1 MKTISFLLITFFFFS
16 VSFAQKKP
24 IEKQKSPRIEKIIN
38 SQWTF
43 NYIPDEGANKGYESP
58 GFDDSK
64 WSAIS
69 LPHTW
74 NTYETTGEFINSG
87 ETGNPYWRNG
97 WGWYRKH
104 FSFNAD
110 YTGRKVFIEFEG
122 VQKYCKVW
130 INGTYLGDHND
141 GFSSFDFDITG
152 YLKPGKDNVLV
163 VSVNNRQNDESDKSP
178 DAQVN
183 FTLYGGINRDVTLVL
198 KNKLFI
204 PMQGSASH
212 EGGTSVTAPQV
223 SEKEGVVRVQ
233 TWVKND
239 YPQKKNCTLITSIVD
254 ATNKTLQ
261 AIKSD
266 AVISPGQLYKYDQ
279 TSKPI
284 KKPHLWSNKN
294 PYLYKV
300 YSELIDGNE
309 VADTFTS
316 PLSMKLDA
324 TEDTTLIL
332 TTNLIPGGIAEAFIK
347 NTDKTPALTS
357 QGIVAGEPAKIVL
370 TGSRQ
375 KIGAD
380 RSSTVKITADVVDSK
395 GNHVFGANNTVK
407 WIVTGPATLVGPSIY
422 ESSSNKRD
430 DMERVWY
437 LDMPVMNIIRSTG
450 KPGKIHVSVS
460 ASGLASGSFDIMA
473 DEIKPDHSVI
483 TEPVLEDEG
492 RKPVTRI
499 TLSVNRLEE
508 VPREINFTN
517 DEFNLPP
524 SDKKGFARVIR
535 DYMLKNNPSIDSASI
550 EFKTL
555 VDLFASHLLN
565 NKGRLVADDY
575 NFNADHFNNCRLIY
589 GYINS
594 TRLPPLFKEGLKKYY
609 ANAIIRQGSEKN
621 AGDEMNWLNWIPSGG
636 TVVISVDKK
645 PVVYPKG
652 TIITDVTELSDI
664 IALVHPR
671 FPTFSDEAKERAL
684 IFISKM
690 NPYIKVTPAGTQS
703 ISGDK
708 MKATNISYTAEKG
721 QPILIPLLKFISE

>member
-1 MKTISFLLITFFFFS
+1 
-16 VSFAQKKP
+16 
-24 IEKQKSPRIEKIIN
+24 
-38 SQWTF
+38 
-43 NYIPDEGANKGYESP
+43 
-58 GFDDSK
+58 
-64 WSAIS
+64 
-69 LPHTW
+69 
-74 NTYETTGEFINSG
+74 
-87 ETGNPYWRNG
+87 
-97 WGWYRKH
+97 
-104 FSFNAD
+104 
-110 YTGRKVFIEFEG
+110 
-122 VQKYCKVW
+122 
-130 INGTYLGDHND
+130 
-141 GFSSFDFDITG
+141 
-152 YLKPGKDNVLV
+152 
-163 VSVNNRQNDESDKSP
+163 
-178 DAQVN
+178 
-183 FTLYGGINRDVTLVL
+183 VTLVL

-324 TEDTTLIL
+324 TKDTTLIL
-332 TTNLIPGGIAEAFIK
+332 T
-347 NTDKTPALTS
+347 TDKTPALTS